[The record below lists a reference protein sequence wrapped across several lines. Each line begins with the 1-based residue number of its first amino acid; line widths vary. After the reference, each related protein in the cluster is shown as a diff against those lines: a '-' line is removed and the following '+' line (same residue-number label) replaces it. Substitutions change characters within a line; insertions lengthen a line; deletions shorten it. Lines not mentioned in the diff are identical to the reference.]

1 MTPILYTDTDAV
13 RAALGVTEREVS
25 DSQIVNL
32 QVADHLSIELETVY
46 SAHATLKAAIDANTA
61 TAEQK
66 SLYNKLRLFCQY
78 EAAVLLTSNLQMW
91 AFQRVSDGDAE
102 AHRFMPED
110 LDKTIDRISGLR
122 DKYKALVNPELM
134 ENVGFANLVLVAVSP
149 DRDIIED
156 A

>member
-13 RAALGVTEREVS
+13 RAALGVNEREVS

-32 QVADHLSIELETVY
+32 QVADHISLELVEVY
-46 SAHATLKAAIDANTA
+46 PTHETLKAAIDANSA
-61 TAEQK
+61 TVEEK
-66 SLYNKLRLFCQY
+66 LTFKRLRLYCQY
-78 EAAVLLTSNLQMW
+78 EAAVMMLPSLQMW

-102 AHRFMPED
+102 AHRFLPED
-110 LDKTIDRISGLR
+110 IDKTVERITGMR
-122 DKYKALVNPELM
+122 DKYKAQLNPELM
-134 ENVGFANLVLVAVSP
+134 ADANFAALVLVAVSP